1 MSSLR
6 DDSNYS
12 QTAYPSI
19 SVNNSDDDPD
29 DDDSDD
35 DDDDTEEPPFLQD
48 LKALSTD
55 SDWREEVKDITEHVK
70 KVWPFV
76 GSPWLG
82 KLLDNPDALELLLS
96 KCKRGY
102 ARPLKDMLT
111 KTRQENA
118 NKLA

>member
-1 MSSLR
+1 MYSLC
-6 DDSNYS
+6 DDLNNY
-12 QTAYPSI
+12 TKTEYP
-19 SVNNSDDDPD
+19 DDDNPD

-35 DDDDTEEPPFLQD
+35 DDDDTEEPTFLQD
-48 LKALSTD
+48 LKALSPE
-55 SDWREEVKDITEHVK
+55 SGWQEEVGDIAKHVE
-70 KVWPFV
+70 KVWPFDR
-76 GSPWLG
+76 SPWLG
-82 KLLDNPDALELLLS
+82 KLLDNPDALKLLLS